1 MKFATIT
8 NIDQIK
14 KAVGTDPQWKIKT
27 KGDFIFCS
35 YRSGIDA
42 FSFIKEEKTVD
53 QVAMIKREIRG
64 LVFCSKTGK
73 LLSRPFHKFFNVN
86 ENVESNEKN
95 INLNQK
101 FWVLEKMDGSMCQ
114 PLLCKMGSENQFIL
128 RFSTKMGKPVQQSV
142 NEW

>member
-14 KAVGTDPQWKIKT
+14 KAVGSDPQWKIKT

-42 FSFIKEEKTVD
+42 YANYDTD
-53 QVAMIKREIRG
+53 PQVAMIKREIRG

-73 LLSRPFHKFFNVN
+73 LVSRPFHKFFNVN
-86 ENVESNEKN
+86 ENEESNEKN
-95 INLNQK
+95 IKLGQK
-101 FWVLEKMDGSMCQ
+101 FWLLEKMDGSMCQ
-114 PLLCKMGSENQFIL
+114 PLLCRIESEDQFIL
-128 RFSTKMGKPVQQSV
+128 RFSTKMGK
-142 NEW
+142 NECISF